1 MSREAA
7 VSDGAS
13 LLPSATHSRPRA
25 PRTRYFFEKPPFT
38 SSRKRRRRV
47 AGRIAAPPG
56 PAARS
61 SLAGSR
67 SRQSTGV
74 PFGSPFFFD
83 LLCAAAAG
91 ASSST
96 SATSATT
103 VRVIPFAN
111 ISSHAHGGR
120 RLKSAAYD
128 PAPFLLR
135 VDTGEC
141 EEILPKGG
149 RQ

>member
-1 MSREAA
+1 MSRAAA
-7 VSDGAS
+7 VSDCAS
-13 LLPSATHSRPRA
+13 LLTFATHSRPRA
-25 PRTRYFFEKPPFT
+25 SRARYFFEKPPFT
-38 SSRKRRRRV
+38 SSRKRKRRLAR
-47 AGRIAAPPG
+47 RPG
-56 PAARS
+56 APAAR
-61 SLAGSR
+61 
-67 SRQSTGV
+67 
-74 PFGSPFFFD
+74 P
-83 LLCAAAAG
+83 
-91 ASSST
+91 SSST